1 LRDFAEKNVG
11 PLAHDRKRAGF
22 ACGRKAYMDLTNHPQ
37 DKWPVLHAMT
47 PMAAIRRRIIHCLK
61 KAHEW
66 HQCVNM
72 MAKNPVN
79 IK

>member
-1 LRDFAEKNVG
+1 
-11 PLAHDRKRAGF
+11 
-22 ACGRKAYMDLTNHPQ
+22 MDLTNHPQ